1 MITAAVGFQCPDC
14 VASGMRQTRQNQG
27 PYGGTRSPNLTLT
40 TMVLIG
46 INVFVWLL
54 QFASERII
62 DMLMLTPYGRCMAV
76 GQNGW
81 WPGDGPQDC
90 ASLGEWIPGVATGG
104 FWEVLTSA
112 FTHTEITHIG
122 FNMLALWFLGPQLER
137 VFGRWRF
144 LAVYLLSALGGSAL
158 VLWLSG
164 PQSSTLGAS
173 GGIFGLLGSLLLL
186 VWRLKGDLRQ
196 ILVWLGANLAF
207 TVVMPLMGMQQISW
221 QGHLGGLLIGIA
233 ATAIVILP
241 PREKRNV
248 YQSAGL
254 AALTLLLIGL
264 IAARAL
270 MLS

>member
-27 PYGGTRSPNLTLT
+27 PYGGTRSVNPALT
-40 TMVLIG
+40 TIVLIS
-46 INVFVWLL
+46 INALIWLL
-54 QFASERII
+54 QFSPGRIV

-76 GQNGW
+76 DQNGW
-81 WPGDGPQDC
+81 WPGAGPQDC

-144 LAVYLLSALGGSAL
+144 LAVYLISALGGSAL
-158 VLWLSG
+158 VLWLSA
-164 PQSSTLGAS
+164 PQTSTLGAS

-196 ILVWLGANLAF
+196 ILGWLGANLAF
-207 TVVMPLMGMQQISW
+207 TIVMPLMGMPLSW
-221 QGHLGGLLIGIA
+221 EGHLGGLLTGLA
-233 ATAIVILP
+233 ATAVVILP

-248 YQSAGL
+248 YQLAGL
-254 AALTLLLIGL
+254 VALTLLLIGL

-270 MLS
+270 MLV